1 MDKLSKEN
9 KEYLIKRNTNEYE
22 VVIGLEVH
30 AQVLSESKLFSTS
43 PTKFGSEPNTQVSLV
58 DAAFPGMLPVINEF
72 CIKQAIKTGI
82 GLNAKINKKSIFD
95 RKNYFYADLPQGYQI
110 SQYKNPIV
118 GEGTVTL
125 DLPNGEKKI
134 GIERL
139 HLEQDAGKS
148 IHDIDPNNTLVD
160 LNRSGVA
167 LMEIVSKP
175 DLRSL
180 DEVNSYIKKLRS
192 IMRYLGTCDGN
203 MQEGSLRADVNV
215 SVRKKGSKELGT
227 RCEIKNVNSIKF
239 MQMAIDYEANRQV
252 DVIEEGGS
260 IYQETRLFD
269 TKKNETRSMRS
280 KEDAH
285 DYRYFPDPDL
295 LPLELDE
302 NFINDIKKNIPELPD
317 EKKKRFIEKFKLSPY
332 EANILVSDID
342 TSKYF
347 EEVSKNSDVKLATNW
362 ITGELFALLNE
373 KNLEITESPISSKNL
388 AKLINLIKKG
398 TISGKIAKTIFEIMS
413 DGDKDPEKIV
423 EEKGLKQ
430 QSDPKELE
438 KIITNVLSKNQ
449 DKVTQY
455 KSGKEKLFGYFVGE
469 VMKASKGIANP
480 QLVNEI
486 LKKKLH

>member
-1 MDKLSKEN
+1 MSDQN
-9 KEYLIKRNTNEYE
+9 KEYLILRDNKEYE
-22 VVIGLEVH
+22 VIIGLEVH
-30 AQVLSESKLFSTS
+30 AQVLSESKLFSSS

-82 GLNAKINKKSIFD
+82 GLNAKINNKSIFD

-118 GEGTVTL
+118 GEGSVTL
-125 DLPNGEKKI
+125 DMPDGEKMI

-148 IHDIDPNNTLVD
+148 IHDIDPQNTLVD

-180 DEVNSYIKKLRS
+180 DEVNAYIKKLRS

-215 SVRKKGSKELGT
+215 SVRKKGETELGT

-252 DVIEEGGS
+252 DILEEGGS
-260 IYQETRLFD
+260 IDQETRLFD
-269 TKKNETRSMRS
+269 TKKNETRSMRT

-295 LPLELDE
+295 LPLELNDE
-302 NFINDIKKNIPELPD
+302 FIKEIKKEIPELPD
-317 EKKKRFIEKFKLSPY
+317 EKKKRFIEKFNLSPY
-332 EANILVSDID
+332 EANILVSDIE

-347 EEVSKNSDVKLATNW
+347 EDVSKNSDVKLATNW
-362 ITGELFALLNE
+362 ITGELFALLNN
-373 KNLEITESPISSKNL
+373 KSIEITESPITSENL
-388 AKLINLIKKG
+388 AKLINLIKDG
-398 TISGKIAKTIFEIMS
+398 TISGKIAKTVFEIMADS
-413 DGDKDPEKIV
+413 GKDPKKIV

-438 KIITNVLSKNQ
+438 KII
-449 DKVTQY
+449 DKVISDNPKNVEAY
-455 KSGKEKLFGYFVGE
+455 KSGKDKLFGFFVGQ
-469 VMKASKGIANP
+469 VMKQSNGKANP

-486 LKKKLH
+486 LKKKLN

>member
-1 MDKLSKEN
+1 MSKEN

-260 IYQETRLFD
+260 INQETRLFD

-302 NFINDIKKNIPELPD
+302 NFIKDIKKNIPELPD

-347 EEVSKNSDVKLATNW
+347 EKVIEKSDVKLSANW
-362 ITGELFALLNE
+362 ITGESVSYTHLRAHE
-373 KNLEITESPISSKNL
+373 T
-388 AKLINLIKKG
+388 
-398 TISGKIAKTIFEIMS
+398 
-413 DGDKDPEKIV
+413 
-423 EEKGLKQ
+423 
-430 QSDPKELE
+430 
-438 KIITNVLSKNQ
+438 
-449 DKVTQY
+449 
-455 KSGKEKLFGYFVGE
+455 
-469 VMKASKGIANP
+469 
-480 QLVNEI
+480 
-486 LKKKLH
+486 

>member
-1 MDKLSKEN
+1 MSKDKS
-9 KEYLIKRNTNEYE
+9 EYLINRKDNQYE

-30 AQVLSESKLFSTS
+30 AQVTSESKLFSTS
-43 PTKFGSEPNTQVSLV
+43 STKFGAEPNTQVSLV
-58 DAAFPGMLPVINEF
+58 DAALPGMLPVINEY
-72 CIKQAIKTGI
+72 CVKQAIKTGI
-82 GLNAKINKKSIFD
+82 GLKAKINKRSVFD

-110 SQYKNPIV
+110 SQFKDPIV
-118 GEGTVTL
+118 GEGKVIL
-125 DLPNGEKKI
+125 DMPDGQKEV

-148 IHDIDPNNTLVD
+148 IHDLDPKNTFVD

-175 DLRSL
+175 DLRSP
-180 DEVNSYIKKLRS
+180 DEVNAYVKKLRS

-215 SVRKKGSKELGT
+215 SVRKKGTKEFGT

-239 MQMAIDYEANRQV
+239 MQMAIEYEANRQV
-252 DVIEEGGS
+252 DLIEDGQS
-260 IYQETRLFD
+260 IDQETRLFD

-295 LPLELDE
+295 LPLEVSDD
-302 NFINDIKKNIPELPD
+302 FIEKLKLEIPELPD

-332 EANILVSDID
+332 EATILVSDNE
-342 TSKYF
+342 TSNYF
-347 EEVSKNSDVKLATNW
+347 ENVIKKSDVKLATNW
-362 ITGELFALLNE
+362 IIGELFAALNE
-373 KNLEITESPISSKNL
+373 KNLEITESPISAGNL
-388 AKLINLIKKG
+388 SKLINLIKDG
-398 TISGKIAKTIFEIMS
+398 TISGKIAKTVFEQMME
-413 DGDKDPEKIV
+413 GDKDPKKIV

-430 QSDPKELE
+430 ESDPKALE
-438 KIITNVLSKNQ
+438 ALI
-449 DKVTQY
+449 DKVIDDNREKATEY
-455 KSGKEKLFGYFVGE
+455 KSGKVKLFGFFVGQ
-469 VMKASKGIANP
+469 VMKVSGGKANP

-486 LKKKLH
+486 LKKKL